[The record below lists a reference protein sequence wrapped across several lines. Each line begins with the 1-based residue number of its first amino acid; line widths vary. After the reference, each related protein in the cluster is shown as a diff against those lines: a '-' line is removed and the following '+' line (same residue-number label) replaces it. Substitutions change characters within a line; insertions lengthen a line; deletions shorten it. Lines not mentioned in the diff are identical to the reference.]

1 MRQTRSK
8 YAACSRFTALDSC
21 RARRSSQTKN
31 ADNSLRVHL
40 YICTYICIHTH
51 TYTSKFMFLYTLALC
66 CCTRGSD
73 MIRTPGLDSEAQH
86 PVTCMLARAAG
97 LLLWDCLFFPTSL
110 CGVLTFGLSRSSSSS
125 FSSSSSSSSP
135 PPPLLLLCHPHGNP
149 RHTRHTHCQHH
160 ALILMGTHHRTHYCH
175 SLSLTHTTH
184 CTHTLLSFVVT
195 HLHHTHPEDH

>member
-1 MRQTRSK
+1 
-8 YAACSRFTALDSC
+8 
-21 RARRSSQTKN
+21 
-31 ADNSLRVHL
+31 
-40 YICTYICIHTH
+40 
-51 TYTSKFMFLYTLALC
+51 
-66 CCTRGSD
+66 
-73 MIRTPGLDSEAQH
+73 MIRTPDSEAQH

-175 SLSLTHTTH
+175 THCHSLTPHIAHTRYCHSLSLTYTTH
-184 CTHTLLSFVVT
+184 IQKTTETPQNALSRLLCGRPRALGGAHPLERSINATKRTLQAALCEAARAWARAPSGT
-195 HLHHTHPEDH
+195 LYKRH